1 MAKGITRLPLPLAR
15 VNEEEI
21 TKLDE
26 IIEENRLSHVQVR
39 KESSETERLSDME
52 RLEELGRNLEK

>member
-1 MAKGITRLPLPLAR
+1 VAKGITRLPLPLAR

-21 TKLDE
+21 AKLDE